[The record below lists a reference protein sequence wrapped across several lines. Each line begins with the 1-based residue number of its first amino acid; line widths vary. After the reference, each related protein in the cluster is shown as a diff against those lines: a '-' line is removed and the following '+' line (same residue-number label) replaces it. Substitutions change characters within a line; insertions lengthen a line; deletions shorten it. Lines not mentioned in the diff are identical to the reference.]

1 VTCFF
6 CVRPA
11 RGVCRFCGRG
21 LCEDHTGF
29 RPFVLA
35 TYRSHSRDRAEALV
49 VEDALTCGTCKP
61 RPQPVPMP
69 ELD

>member
-1 VTCFF
+1 MTCFF
-6 CVRPA
+6 CARPA

-21 LCEDHTGF
+21 LCEDHARFG
-29 RPFVLA
+29 PFVLA
-35 TYRSHSRDRAEALV
+35 VYRSQSRDRAEALV
-49 VEDALTCGTCKP
+49 AEDVLTCGTCKP

>member
-1 VTCFF
+1 MTCFF
-6 CVRPA
+6 CIQAA

-21 LCEDHTGF
+21 LCEDHARF
-29 RPFVLA
+29 APFVLQV
-35 TYRSHSRDRAEALV
+35 YRSHARDRSEALV
-49 VEDALTCGTCKP
+49 IEDALSCGTCRP